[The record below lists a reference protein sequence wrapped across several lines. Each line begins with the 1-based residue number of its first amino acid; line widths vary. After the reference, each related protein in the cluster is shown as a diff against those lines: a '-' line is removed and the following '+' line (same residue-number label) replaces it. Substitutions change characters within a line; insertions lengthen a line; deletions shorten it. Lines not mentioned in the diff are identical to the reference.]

1 MSVLKIL
8 AYIITGITARPM
20 KLTVIIM
27 SVSTFKTGVILYLF
41 ERIILHFF
49 LNIYLFENLSYI
61 FLWYVVLKNFLLNL
75 KVIKDLMFF
84 IMCITGNSPDGRSA
98 EEFYRPSY

>member
-61 FLWYVVLKNFLLNL
+61 FL
-75 KVIKDLMFF
+75 
-84 IMCITGNSPDGRSA
+84 
-98 EEFYRPSY
+98 